1 MNREEVYKLIEEHY
15 RTNSKRLVK
24 RFSGVG
30 RSRHNSED
38 LVQEAYTRAL
48 QYWKSFNAEKFS
60 DENSFDKW
68 FMRIVVN
75 CMKDKIK
82 EEKEH
87 GAVSGVDVP
96 ADVRPNVLNRL
107 IIEDVRKIIAKEA
120 ENIRYILTLFFF
132 EQYKGA
138 EIAEIVPESHSYIRL
153 LIHNF
158 RKHLRDEMRGTPI
171 FERSR

>member
-15 RTNSKRLVK
+15 RVNFKRLVK

-48 QYWKSFNAEKFS
+48 QYWKSFNIEK
-60 DENSFDKW
+60 DFDKW

-87 GAVSGVDVP
+87 GAVSGIDVP

-107 IIEDVRKIIAKEA
+107 IIEDVKKIIAKEA

-132 EQYKGA
+132 EQYRGV

-158 RKHLRDEMRGTPI
+158 RKRLRDEMGRRPI
-171 FERSR
+171 FERAR